1 MKRNV
6 LLLILIAVIAL
17 PSPLSAQKKN
27 SAAAQKTGH
36 NIVFNIPKA
45 QDSIVYLAVYYRD
58 KLILKDS
65 ARVIKT
71 KNGPQFI
78 FKGDNE
84 YQGGLYKLV
93 SQTHYPYM
101 DFIMDGPQFFSF
113 TCGTTGTVDSVSVTN
128 SPHNEELMAFQRKT
142 TSAGKQMSEWRKA
155 FDEAKKADNQKVADE
170 YQEKMKSLNEEMETF
185 IKDIIDR
192 HPDYLFSKI
201 QNAYQQ
207 IDIPDAPV
215 NADGSIDSTFQLRYF
230 LTHYWDKT
238 DLGDSRLIFTP
249 VLEPK
254 LKEYFTKYMQYQ
266 EPDTICKYVD
276 MVLEKSASDTL
287 MYHFLIDWLSY
298 QYETSKMLG
307 HDGVFVHIVKNNH
320 MKGKCT
326 WMEEDLLRKYEK
338 RVKHLEPILIGKIA
352 PELMIPDTTLTDD
365 YSRWHSSY
373 HPKGAASKKYTILW
387 FYDPDCPTCK
397 KESQKL
403 RAVYDSLENLGQ
415 RNFDVYAVANDAD
428 IDRWKKY
435 VKENNY
441 PWINVGGNKG
451 NVDYLELFN
460 IYETGNP
467 AMFIINEKHEIIL
480 NRRIEMNTIPEFLR
494 QYEKR
499 MSLKR

>member
-17 PSPLSAQKKN
+17 PFPLSAQKKN
-27 SAAAQKTGH
+27 SAAAPKTGH

-65 ARVIKT
+65 ARVTKT

-142 TSAGKQMSEWRKA
+142 TTAGKQMSEWRKA

-185 IKDIIDR
+185 IKDIIAR

-254 LKEYFTKYMQYQ
+254 LKEYFTKYLQY
-266 EPDTICKYVD
+266 
-276 MVLEKSASDTL
+276 KSLTL
-287 MYHFLIDWLSY
+287 FANMWIWFW
-298 QYETSKMLG
+298 
-307 HDGVFVHIVKNNH
+307 
-320 MKGKCT
+320 
-326 WMEEDLLRKYEK
+326 R
-338 RVKHLEPILIGKIA
+338 
-352 PELMIPDTTLTDD
+352 
-365 YSRWHSSY
+365 SR
-373 HPKGAASKKYTILW
+373 L
-387 FYDPDCPTCK
+387 PT
-397 KESQKL
+397 
-403 RAVYDSLENLGQ
+403 R
-415 RNFDVYAVANDAD
+415 
-428 IDRWKKY
+428 
-435 VKENNY
+435 
-441 PWINVGGNKG
+441 
-451 NVDYLELFN
+451 
-460 IYETGNP
+460 
-467 AMFIINEKHEIIL
+467 
-480 NRRIEMNTIPEFLR
+480 
-494 QYEKR
+494 
-499 MSLKR
+499 